1 MCMNLTGT
9 QGNSFYKRLVARDS
23 DNNVMNLSGFTASGY
38 VRYSYGAGYTN
49 DDIFVPGSG
58 ILLDLNPTIVSGNAG
73 EAFVSGYV
81 DVNVGRNSMAALP
94 CSYLLYDVQVFSG
107 NNYARTIEAG
117 YFIINPE
124 ITY

>member
-1 MCMNLTGT
+1 MNLTGT

-23 DNNVMNLSGFTASGY
+23 DGVVINLSGFTASGY
-38 VRYSYGAGYTN
+38 VRASYGAGYTN
-49 DDIFVPGSG
+49 DNVYIPNLN
-58 ILLDLNPTIVSGNAG
+58 ILLDLNPQIVSGIAG
-73 EAFVSGYV
+73 EAFVSGYI
-81 DVNVGRNSMAALP
+81 DINVGRTGMAALP

-107 NNYARTIEAG
+107 EDYARTIEGG

>member
-23 DNNVMNLSGFTASGY
+23 DNNIINLSGFTASGY
-38 VRYSYGAGYTN
+38 VRASYGAGYTN
-49 DDIFVPGSG
+49 DDIYVPNSG
-58 ILLDLNPTIVSGNAG
+58 ILLDLSPIIISGSAG

-81 DVNVGRNSMAALP
+81 DINIGRIGMAALP
-94 CSYLLYDVQVFSG
+94 STYLLYDVQIFSG
-107 NNYARTIEAG
+107 NNYARTIEGG
-117 YFIINPE
+117 YFVINPE

>member
-1 MCMNLTGT
+1 MNLTGT

-23 DNNVMNLSGFTASGY
+23 DNNVINLSGFTASGY
-38 VRYSYGAGYTN
+38 VRASYGAGYTN
-49 DDIFVPGSG
+49 DDIYVPNSG
-58 ILLDLNPTIVSGNAG
+58 ILLDLNPIIISGSAG

-81 DVNVGRNSMAALP
+81 DINIGRAGMAALP
-94 CSYLLYDVQVFSG
+94 STYLLYDVQIFSG
-107 NNYARTIEAG
+107 DNYARTIEGG

>member
-23 DNNVMNLSGFTASGY
+23 DGVVINLSGFTASGY
-38 VRYSYGAGYTN
+38 VRASYGAGYTN
-49 DDIFVPGSG
+49 DDVYVPNSG
-58 ILLDLNPTIVSGNAG
+58 ILLNLKPQIISGAAG
-73 EAFVSGYV
+73 ESFVSGYI
-81 DVNVGRNSMAALP
+81 DISIGRTGMAALP

-107 NNYARTIEAG
+107 EDYARTIEGG

>member
-1 MCMNLTGT
+1 MNLTGT

-38 VRYSYGAGYTN
+38 VRASYGAGYTN
-49 DDIFVPGSG
+49 DNVYTPSSG
-58 ILLDLNPTIVSGNAG
+58 ILLDLNPVIISGNAG
-73 EAFVSGYV
+73 QAFVSGYI
-81 DVNVGRNSMAALP
+81 DINVGRAEMAALP
-94 CSYLLYDVQVFSG
+94 SSYLLYDVQVFSG
-107 NNYARTIEAG
+107 DNYARTIEGG

>member
-38 VRYSYGAGYTN
+38 VRASYGAGYTN
-49 DDIFVPGSG
+49 DNVYVPSSG
-58 ILLDLNPTIVSGNAG
+58 ILLDLNPVIISGNAG
-73 EAFVSGYV
+73 QAFVSGYI
-81 DVNVGRNSMAALP
+81 DINVGRAEMAALP
-94 CSYLLYDVQVFSG
+94 SSYLLYDVQVFSG
-107 NNYARTIEAG
+107 DNYARTIEGG

>member
-1 MCMNLTGT
+1 MNLTGT

-23 DNNVMNLSGFTASGY
+23 DNNILNLSVFTASGY
-38 VRYSYGAGYTN
+38 VRASYGAGYTN
-49 DDIFVPGSG
+49 DDIYVPNSG
-58 ILLDLNPTIVSGNAG
+58 ILLDLNPIIISGSAG

-81 DVNVGRNSMAALP
+81 DITIGRAGMAALP
-94 CSYLLYDVQVFSG
+94 STYLLYDVQIFSG
-107 NNYARTIEAG
+107 DNYARTIEGG

>member
-1 MCMNLTGT
+1 MNLTGT

-38 VRYSYGAGYTN
+38 VRASYGAGYTN
-49 DDIFVPGSG
+49 DNVYVPSSG
-58 ILLDLNPTIVSGNAG
+58 ILLDLNPVIISGNAG
-73 EAFVSGYV
+73 QAFVSGYI
-81 DVNVGRNSMAALP
+81 DINVGRAEMAALP
-94 CSYLLYDVQVFSG
+94 SSYLLYDVQVFSG
-107 NNYARTIEAG
+107 DNYARTIEGG

>member
-1 MCMNLTGT
+1 MNLTGT

-38 VRYSYGAGYTN
+38 VRASYGAGYTN
-49 DDIFVPGSG
+49 DNVYVSSSG
-58 ILLDLNPTIVSGNAG
+58 ILLDLNPVIISGNAG
-73 EAFVSGYV
+73 QAFVSGYI
-81 DVNVGRNSMAALP
+81 DINVGRAEMAALP
-94 CSYLLYDVQVFSG
+94 SSYLLYDVQVFSG
-107 NNYARTIEAG
+107 DNYARTIEGG

>member
-23 DNNVMNLSGFTASGY
+23 DNNVINLSGFTASGY
-38 VRYSYGAGYTN
+38 VRASYGAGYTN
-49 DDIFVPGSG
+49 DDIYVPNSG
-58 ILLDLNPTIVSGNAG
+58 ILLDLNPIIISGSAG

-81 DVNVGRNSMAALP
+81 DINIGRTGMAALP
-94 CSYLLYDVQVFSG
+94 STYLLYDVQIFSG
-107 NNYARTIEAG
+107 DNYARTIEGG